1 MHCWSV
7 LLREVKFGKYIQNAS
22 KILTSCVLEGVFE
35 PADSVAI
42 AAPVVEQF
50 RNEFSVTAHLDQQL
64 MLLVLT
70 GLLPVGEETD
80 ATLINSQ
87 N

>member
-1 MHCWSV
+1 M
-7 LLREVKFGKYIQNAS
+7 
-22 KILTSCVLEGVFE
+22 FE